1 MSKAIFEEASNP
13 FRIWS
18 ILGVNKFE
26 FKDKEIEFPMTH
38 RVVFSYLASLGSRFG
53 DISVSYLSVC
63 KKTGIADVEE
73 MADIFGWLMAFE
85 LLSYVPTSLFD
96 GERVKFKYRVNYP
109 DNTFPYNVIP
119 VKLER

>member
-1 MSKAIFEEASNP
+1 MSNTLFEGTYQP

-18 ILGVNKFE
+18 IFSIARFE
-26 FKDKEIEFPMTH
+26 FEKKTIDFPMTH
-38 RVVFSYLASLGSRFG
+38 RVVFAYLASLANRYG

-63 KKTGIADVEE
+63 KKTGVTDVEE
-73 MADIFGWLMAFE
+73 MAEIFGWLMAFN

-109 DNTFPYNVIP
+109 ENIFPHKIIHTP
-119 VKLER
+119 LEH